1 MNTTLD
7 LKQLAIDRSASPGV
21 RAPRRRHLIARY
33 VVPSVVL
40 VGFATMLGWAARDRF
55 LPAKPVTVLPVVV
68 TRAEVQQSGA
78 PLFQAPGWIEPRPTA
93 VLVSALAEG
102 VIEELLVIEG
112 QEVRVGEPVARLIDV
127 DTRLALD
134 QARADLALRRAE
146 LSSARAELNAARQH
160 LEHPV
165 HLEAALAEAESLLA
179 KTETELAR
187 IPPLVQAAEARVE
200 YARQNLEG
208 KQAAGFS

>member
-1 MNTTLD
+1 
-7 LKQLAIDRSASPGV
+7 
-21 RAPRRRHLIARY
+21 
-33 VVPSVVL
+33 VVL

-68 TRAEVQQSGA
+68 TRADVQQSGA

-187 IPPLVQAAEARVE
+187 IPEWNMLAKTLKGSKRPVPPSR
-200 YARQNLEG
+200 
-208 KQAAGFS
+208 AG